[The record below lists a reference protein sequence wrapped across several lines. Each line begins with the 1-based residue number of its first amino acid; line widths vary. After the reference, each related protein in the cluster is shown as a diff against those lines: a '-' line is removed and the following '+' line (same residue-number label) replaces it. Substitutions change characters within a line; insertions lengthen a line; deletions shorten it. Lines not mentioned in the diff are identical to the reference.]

1 MSAERFT
8 DNDYELL
15 SAYIDGMLD
24 AAARSALETR
34 LEQEPALRQELA
46 ALRQTVALVNNL
58 PPVKAPRDF
67 TLSRDMI
74 ATSGAAAGTPP
85 PRKVLRFPVLTA
97 LSTAAATVLMVAGL
111 LLMLVGGEPDS
122 DTVAMSEQMMGVAP
136 TVENGDRGALPA
148 DEVRIAP
155 SPEPPASD
163 ESAGAAPAGDA
174 APPPAAALEME
185 EAAEMPVPEVAPEEG
200 DSEAAMDDDADT
212 FSAEAAEAPSRL
224 PPPTMVA
231 SGSGDGGGTFPE
243 AEAPQ
248 APPGAGA
255 IDQPETAEQTTTT
268 ETAVST
274 QETGELLVVIGAV
287 MLGLIGLANLIVQA
301 IRRRRT

>member
-24 AAARSALETR
+24 DAARSALETR
-34 LEQEPALRQELA
+34 LEQEPDLRRELA
-46 ALRQTVALVNNL
+46 ALRQTVALVRDL
-58 PPVKAPRDF
+58 PVVKAPRDF
-67 TLSRDMI
+67 TLTRDMI
-74 ATSGAAAGTPP
+74 ETSGTVASTLP

-122 DTVAMSEQMMGVAP
+122 DTVAMSEQVMGAAP

-185 EAAEMPVPEVAPEEG
+185 EAAEMPAPEEG
-200 DSEAAMDDDADT
+200 DSEAAMDDDVDT
-212 FSAEAAEAPSRL
+212 FSAEAAEAPSLL

-255 IDQPETAEQTTTT
+255 IDQPETAEQTTAT